1 MSEGQPSIKKQP
13 TTAWFIS
20 PSLSL
25 SLSLSFSCHRS
36 TNSTSSIMTDRPVC
50 DKKRAMTDQ
59 EIIDSQPK
67 EQHSPRLLKNGSSQ
81 KNVLP
86 DSSDR
91 ADAQLRFWQKK
102 SAQLQHSFISSPRSA
117 YGCHSKK
124 PSCIFHARQ
133 QKKGKGLSLVVGFT
147 TPNSEGNIPGSLP
160 GRGKGKVS
168 TLTSTAG
175 AKSCDTFF
183 SSKT

>member
-59 EIIDSQPK
+59 ELIDSQPK
-67 EQHSPRLLKNGSSQ
+67 EQHSPRLLKMAALRRTPCQIAATGPTHSSGFGRRSQLSFSTPSSQ
-81 KNVLP
+81 APEVLMDATLRSP
-86 DSSDR
+86 AASSM
-91 ADAQLRFWQKK
+91 
-102 SAQLQHSFISSPRSA
+102 
-117 YGCHSKK
+117 
-124 PSCIFHARQ
+124 
-133 QKKGKGLSLVVGFT
+133 
-147 TPNSEGNIPGSLP
+147 PGS
-160 GRGKGKVS
+160 RRRVKAS
-168 TLTSTAG
+168 AWW
-175 AKSCDTFF
+175 
-183 SSKT
+183 